1 MQALLDML
9 KETISGGGILVYP
22 VVFIGG
28 LVASVT
34 PCTYPV
40 LPLTVGYIGAQSD
53 GSKKRAM
60 LLSGVMV
67 LSMAVIYALLGIIFA
82 AMRKPMGSLQGN
94 GMFLTAIA
102 VFFILM
108 SLFLLDAFR
117 FPDIGIFSK
126 LQSKAG
132 NNKGVLGAIAV
143 GGVSGLV
150 VGPCTGPILA
160 AVLALVTATLKDAS
174 GTAYL
179 LQILDG
185 GFKLFLFGL
194 GQGALI
200 FLCGSFS
207 GLLGK
212 LPKAG
217 QWMVNIKKGFA
228 GIMLASACLLLLYTG
243 HKTGFDPLDKIIT
256 FFEGDAKDDTNHPLT
271 LLDGPQAPTIS
282 LLNQDNQRFDLSAS
296 KGKEGVLLVFFT
308 TYCANC
314 MKEVPEVI
322 DIAEMAAKRKVRVM
336 AVNVQQSLDV
346 VKSFRKEKSVNYNVL
361 LDSNGEVAKSL
372 DISGVPVILGI
383 DATGKIRYR
392 QHVLPSDY
400 SGLLDALETGVQKT
414 QETQETPDDSSTTS

>member
-1 MQALLDML
+1 MQALMDMM
-9 KETISGGGILVYP
+9 KETIAGGGILVCP

-82 AMRKPMGSLQGN
+82 AMRKPLGSLQGN
-94 GMFLTAIA
+94 GMFLTAVA

-108 SLFLLDAFR
+108 SLFLLDAFQ

-160 AVLALVTATLKDAS
+160 AVLALVTTTLKDAS
-174 GTAYL
+174 GGAYL

-228 GIMLASACLLLLYTG
+228 GIILASACLLLLYTG
-243 HKTGFDPLDKIIT
+243 HKTGFDPLDGILSAL
-256 FFEGDAKDDTNHPLT
+256 EGKAENSGQHPLN
-271 LLDGPQAPTIS
+271 LKDGGQAPAIS

-296 KGKEGVLLVFFT
+296 RGREGVLLVFFT
-308 TYCANC
+308 TYCPNC
-314 MKEVPEVI
+314 MKEVPEVMR
-322 DIAEMAAKRKVRVM
+322 IAEMGAKRKVKVM
-336 AVNVQQSLDV
+336 AVNYKQSLEI
-346 VKSFRKEKSVNYNVL
+346 VKNFRREKSVNYDVL
-361 LDSNGEVAKSL
+361 LDSAGEVTKSL
-372 DISGVPVILGI
+372 EISGVPLILGI
-383 DATGKIRYR
+383 DATGRIRYR
-392 QHVLPSDY
+392 EHVLPSDS
-400 SGLLDALETGVQKT
+400 SGLLDALETGVQ
-414 QETQETPDDSSTTS
+414 EN